1 MECLQAFHQGA
12 HAQFGEDGQR
22 FFEQQP
28 GFGIVARRISLN
40 ESLCV
45 VVARRRNFGLKA
57 RGAAEYK
64 PSLKVLHGLVRL
76 TNGSRGEAEPGPPG
90 D

>member
-1 MECLQAFHQGA
+1 M
-12 HAQFGEDGQR
+12 HAQFGGDGQR
-22 FFEQQP
+22 FFKQQP
-28 GFGIVARRISLN
+28 GLGVVARPIPIN

-57 RGAAEYK
+57 RGAAEYQ
-64 PSLKVLHGLVRL
+64 PSLKVIHGLVRL
-76 TNGSRGEAEPGPPG
+76 TNGSRGEAKQAVDG